1 MVTHHRHYS
10 LTKGNV
16 VSEFLPISVTAKKP
30 GLPVAAQ
37 LASTWML
44 YLHAAKFLYVH
55 GLWNH

>member
-55 GLWNH
+55 GL